1 MAIFNSYVKLP
12 DGNQVLSIF
21 FRQQRTAIWHN
32 LVNIWPLV
40 TCFNS
45 SPSKNHLASTQMYR
59 TDCVPKQ
66 QPSIFSHGSWI
77 APSPLSSE
85 QWTGQGACSQVSF
98 RLPAATF
105 HLPPPP
111 LQATKRPR
119 PHPHPSMAGH
129 RHSLSLK
136 LPLDNQ
142 RYMKNGSSLDNWL
155 LLKLSKSW
163 PQLHGSSEGPP
174 WALSPAS
181 PASVGP
187 GVLQSTAAPPA
198 SQLYHRIGSGL
209 THWKH
214 MAVCQN
220 LVPLVNPKIAG
231 KWMFIPLI
239 MVLIGID
246 PYPHQYPPT

>member
-85 QWTGQGACSQVSF
+85 QWTGQGAAARYLFGCQQQLFIYLRLLYKPPSALVRILILRWQVIGIHYHWNCHWTTKDIWKTGLLWTTGCCSNYQSLDLNSVGPQKG
-98 RLPAATF
+98 RLEHY
-105 HLPPPP
+105 HLP
-111 LQATKRPR
+111 
-119 PHPHPSMAGH
+119 H
-129 RHSLSLK
+129 
-136 LPLDNQ
+136 
-142 RYMKNGSSLDNWL
+142 
-155 LLKLSKSW
+155 
-163 PQLHGSSEGPP
+163 QL
-174 WALSPAS
+174 
-181 PASVGP
+181 SVGP

-198 SQLYHRIGSGL
+198 SQLYQDG
-209 THWKH
+209 
-214 MAVCQN
+214 
-220 LVPLVNPKIAG
+220 P
-231 KWMFIPLI
+231 
-239 MVLIGID
+239 D
-246 PYPHQYPPT
+246 